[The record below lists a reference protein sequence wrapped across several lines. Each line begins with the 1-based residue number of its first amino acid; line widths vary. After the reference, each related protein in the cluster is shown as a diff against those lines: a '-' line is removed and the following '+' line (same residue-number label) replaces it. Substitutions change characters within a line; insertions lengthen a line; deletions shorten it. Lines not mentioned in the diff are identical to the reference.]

1 MEQNVEI
8 KNRDVNVTVTTNK
21 KDYCRVAML
30 FYVLDGNVTF
40 KYNDKVINLKESDIF
55 VINRGTN
62 YEYHGSDNLMLAS
75 LELMGNAFETACDG
89 VKVYVGCNSSVENN
103 EHYTQLRDILK
114 K

>member
-1 MEQNVEI
+1 M
-8 KNRDVNVTVTTNK
+8 
-21 KDYCRVAML
+21 
-30 FYVLDGNVTF
+30 
-40 KYNDKVINLKESDIF
+40 INLKESDIF